1 MGICPERHTHKA
13 QNKSN
18 AYGRNVTITADPKIS
33 EFIRSV
39 ADQRRELCSLTGPPP
54 RSQPTHT
61 FVEFRLRM
69 NFSLDLKDAE
79 AARCLRYLLLL
90 CQFIMTAKTP
100 LRNKYRSPSEQE
112 ELKMLGP
119 EVQVCF
125 VLPSEKSF
133 TKTFRMGNL
142 VEHLK
147 VAVQSESNIPFEDQE
162 LYMGET
168 LMADPLMIRD
178 LWKNEKEELRVS
190 VKQLKSSSK
199 KLEDTLSDKQESK
212 MKSGDVIETEEVD
225 EEYAES
231 TDEEYIEKETEKK
244 ETSS

>member
-1 MGICPERHTHKA
+1 MKKTNFTNYMCTLVDKR
-13 QNKSN
+13 
-18 AYGRNVTITADPKIS
+18 
-33 EFIRSV
+33 
-39 ADQRRELCSLTGPPP
+39 
-54 RSQPTHT
+54 QPD
-61 FVEFRLRM
+61 FVVDHRRM

-79 AARCLRYLLLL
+79 AARYLR
-90 CQFIMTAKTP
+90 
-100 LRNKYRSPSEQE
+100 EQE

-125 VLPSEKSF
+125 VLSSGKSF

-147 VAVQSESNIPFEDQE
+147 VAVQSEINVPFEDQE

-178 LWKNEKEELRVS
+178 LWKNEKEELKVS

-199 KLEDTLSDKQESK
+199 KLEDTPSDKQESK
-212 MKSGDVIETEEVD
+212 MKSGEVIETEEVD

-231 TDEEYIEKETEKK
+231 TDEEFIEKETERK